1 MGPARTSATMW
12 SAASP
17 DGAVRGSRLDLPPL
31 TVRSTS
37 SVPRPDL
44 PPHRRSC
51 ILLAVAAPLSL
62 VTHPPALCY
71 SSLNDRSSD
80 ATGAMWQWRNHPP
93 TRPLACRPVNGLIKL
108 QASTL
113 TSPTLGGFFC
123 SSPVQP
129 GSTAAEP
136 SSPKPVVSLL
146 PKASPEIVIQAP
158 PSASRWRGISCSR
171 SQTNRTDARAG
182 ITAHSLLT

>member
-1 MGPARTSATMW
+1 MGPARASATMW

-37 SVPRPDL
+37 SVPRPEL
-44 PPHRRSC
+44 PPHRRRC
-51 ILLAVAAPLSL
+51 LRLAVAGHHGP
-62 VTHPPALCY
+62 CY

-113 TSPTLGGFFC
+113 TSPTLVGFFC